1 MYQRIVVKIGTSV
14 LTRGTPHLDHPH
26 MVELVRQCAHLH
38 RAGKEV
44 IICTSGAIAVGR
56 ARLNFPDLPPTL
68 NHKQMLAA
76 VGQSRLMQ
84 FYERYFE
91 IYGIHVGQ
99 ILLTR
104 ADVQNRRRYLNGRD
118 TLLTLL
124 EHRIVPII
132 NENDAVATEEIKVGD
147 NDNLSAL
154 VSTLAEADLLLLL
167 TDQPGLFT
175 ADPRTHADAQLIAE
189 VEHIDEALKALAGGS
204 VSGLGVGGMATKLQA
219 ADVARRAGT
228 DVIIA
233 AGHAPD
239 VISRAVAGEAIGTR
253 FKALKTP
260 LENRKKWIYAGRKP
274 AGSVT
279 VDAGATK
286 ALCTDGRSLLPA
298 GITAV
303 TGQFERGDTVSI
315 QDGDGRELARGITRY
330 NSPDLSKIAGYHSDK
345 IVELLGYAY
354 GSVAVHRNDMILLE

>member
-1 MYQRIVVKIGTSV
+1 MYRRVVVKIGTSV
-14 LTRGTPHLDHPH
+14 LTAGTPHLDHPH
-26 MVELVRQCAHLH
+26 MVELVRQCAALH
-38 RAGKEV
+38 RQGKDV

-56 ARLNFPDLPPTL
+56 ARMGFPDLPPTL

-84 FYERYFE
+84 LWERYFE
-91 IYGIHVGQ
+91 IYGLHVGQ

-124 EHRIVPII
+124 EHRIVPVI

-154 VSTLAEADLLLLL
+154 VATLAEADLLILL

-175 ADPRTHADAQLIAE
+175 ADPRRHPDAQLIPE
-189 VEHIDEALKALAGGS
+189 VDTIDETLKSLAGGS
-204 VSGLGVGGMATKLQA
+204 ISGLGVGGMATKLQA
-219 ADVARRAGT
+219 ADVARRAGA

-233 AGHAPD
+233 AGHAPN
-239 VISRAVAGEAIGTR
+239 VITRAVAGESVGTR
-253 FKALKTP
+253 FPALETP
-260 LENRKKWIYAGRKP
+260 LENRKKWIYAGRKA
-274 AGSVT
+274 AGCV
-279 VDAGATK
+279 VIDAGAVV
-286 ALCTDGRSLLPA
+286 ALCADGRSLLPA

-303 TGQFERGDTVSI
+303 TGHFERGDTICI
-315 QDGDGRELARGITRY
+315 QGADGRELARGIVRY
-330 NSPDLSKIAGYHSDK
+330 SSHDLARIAGLHSDQ
-345 IVELLGYAY
+345 IVDRLGYAY
-354 GSVAVHRNDMILLE
+354 GPVAVHRNDMILL